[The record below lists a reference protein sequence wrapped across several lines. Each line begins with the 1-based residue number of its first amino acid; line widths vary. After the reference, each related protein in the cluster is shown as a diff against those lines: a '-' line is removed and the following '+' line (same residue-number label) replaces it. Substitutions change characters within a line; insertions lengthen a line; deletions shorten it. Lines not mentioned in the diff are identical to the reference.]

1 LPDGSDFAAETLEE
15 GDRRRRSSR
24 PSVTW
29 RSQSRQSLKPL
40 NFKVPAAFHREF
52 KSYAVQHGMSMLDL
66 LREGFQ
72 AVKERRGF

>member
-1 LPDGSDFAAETLEE
+1 MAQISPP
-15 GDRRRRSSR
+15 RRSKKGA
-24 PSVTW
+24 PPPIEKTIGNLEKPEPA
-29 RSQSRQSLKPL
+29 SLKPL

-72 AVKERRGF
+72 AVKEQRGF